1 MKKTLDWFRT
11 IKSLPSLPEQINSVL
26 VATGSTSSMDYNIVE
41 IIQYDPS
48 MALSVLKVA
57 NSPIYGCSG
66 KIFSLQQAACL
77 LGPGAIKNII
87 LRTPILER
95 YLINHQDNNQ
105 IGFSDLWMHCGMT
118 ASLSGGLGRLI
129 GDLESDVCFTGG
141 LIHDAGVIAL
151 SAYCPKELAEA
162 FEISHNEKICLL
174 DAEKKVFGFNS
185 SDVSMELMD
194 AWNFPKSLSDLYQ
207 SDDKDNKSSWISK
220 PVAVVDLAKLLLK
233 EWDYSYFYH
242 MQEDIDKEKLL
253 QFLEITTGDLSN
265 WEAELRKYVALPM
278 RFFKGEENLDI
289 T

>member
-11 IKSLPSLPEQINSVL
+11 IKNLPSLPEQINSVL
-26 VATGSTSSMDYNIVE
+26 FATSSTSPMDYNIVE

-57 NSPIYGCSG
+57 NSPVYGCSEE
-66 KIFSLQQAACL
+66 ISSLQQAASL

-95 YLINHQDNNQ
+95 YLTNHQDNTQ

-118 ASLSGGLGRLI
+118 ASLSEGLGSLI

-141 LIHDAGVIAL
+141 LIHDVGVIAL

-185 SDVSMELMD
+185 SDVSMELMNV
-194 AWNFPKSLSDLYQ
+194 WNFSKSLSDLYW
-207 SDDKDNKSSWISK
+207 SDGKDNKSSWISK
-220 PVAVVDLAKLLLK
+220 LVAVVDLAKLLLK

-253 QFLEITTGDLSN
+253 QFLKITTEDLSN
-265 WEAELRKYVALPM
+265 WEAELRKYLVSAM
-278 RFFKGEENLDI
+278 RVLKGKGNLDI

>member
-1 MKKTLDWFRT
+1 MTKSLDWFRT

-57 NSPIYGCSG
+57 NSPVYGYSG
-66 KIFSLQQAACL
+66 KISSLQQAAGL

-95 YLINHQDNNQ
+95 HLINDTSIDFN
-105 IGFSDLWMHCGMT
+105 DLWVHCGTT

-129 GDLESDVCFTGG
+129 GGLESDVCFTAG

-151 SAYCPKELAEA
+151 SAYCPKELAKA
-162 FEISHNEKICLL
+162 FETSHNEKICLL

-185 SDVSMELMD
+185 SDVSMELMSV
-194 AWNFPKSLSDLYQ
+194 WNFPESLLDLFR
-207 SDDKDNKSSWISK
+207 SDDNDNKSSWVSK
-220 PVAVVDLAKLLLK
+220 PIAVVVLAKLLLK
-233 EWDYSYFYH
+233 EWGYLGCSQ
-242 MQEDIDKEKLL
+242 MQEDPDKEKLL
-253 QFLEITTGDLSN
+253 QFLNVTTDDLSN
-265 WEAELRKYVALPM
+265 WEDELRKYVMLAMGVLN
-278 RFFKGEENLDI
+278 GGS
-289 T
+289 